1 MKTFFNQ
8 TTGIGLLLFII
19 LSIYN
24 IVLDIQKDIYYIDK
38 IEIIKKQVNQIEKN
52 SEIVLELQ
60 RERGLTSIYMASFS
74 KEHEKIMLAQRDK
87 TTLAMSKNSQL
98 FRESIQSIRNMLGS
112 KNDTR
117 EYIFALYSESIRSL
131 LLDTKSLT
139 YDTSDKELKNEL
151 LIYNDLSSL
160 QEILG
165 QLRAKVGVALSA
177 KSMSE
182 FQQDDIERTNILF
195 YHQLETTFINDIL
208 SSYDYT
214 KQISKTKCLK
224 NTLQISRG
232 ISNEFL
238 KEEST
243 LSAIEWFSISSC
255 AIDKIN
261 NFVDNQIIIIK
272 QNIEISIHKAEDKRM
287 KHFII
292 WLFGFII
299 LSVFVYISL
308 KRSKELLKEQAMLQ
322 NYKKAIDYSSMVLTS
337 DIKGFITHVNS
348 TLCEK
353 SGFKEE
359 ELLGKKYSVL
369 FDDEVY
375 RKIIREM
382 YGNAKE
388 KKNYNSIVKNS
399 AKDGKTFWTDTFV
412 IPILDDEKNLVE
424 YISIGYDISEILH
437 LNNEIQDTQRELL
450 YRLGEAVESRNKESG
465 NHIKRVAHYSRALA
479 QLLKLSSRECD
490 VIFAASSM
498 HDVGKIAIP
507 DKILLKPSKLTPE
520 EWTVMKT
527 HSEIGYKLF
536 KDSKREILRAAA
548 DISYQHH
555 EFYNGKGYPRGL
567 KGEDISIF
575 GRIVAIA
582 DVFDA
587 LYSSRPYK
595 EPWKLEDIL
604 DLLEREAGEQFDP
617 YLIRLFIENI
627 DVFLS
632 IWQKYE

>member
-1 MKTFFNQ
+1 VRTFFSQ
-8 TTGIGLLLFII
+8 TTGIGLLLFIV

-24 IVLDIQKDIYYIDK
+24 IVLDIQEDIHYIKK

-60 RERGLTSIYMASFS
+60 RERGLTSIYMVSLS
-74 KEHEKIMLAQRDK
+74 KEHEKIMLEQREK
-87 TTLAMSKNSQL
+87 STLAMSKNPQL
-98 FRESIQSIRNMLGS
+98 FKDSVYNIRNMLGS
-112 KNDTR
+112 ENVTR
-117 EYIFALYSESIRSL
+117 EYIFALYSELIRSL

-139 YDTSDKELKNEL
+139 FHTSDKELKNEL
-151 LIYNDLSSL
+151 LVYNDLSAL

-165 QLRAKVGVALSA
+165 QLRAKIGIVLSA
-177 KSMSE
+177 KDISA
-182 FQQDDIERTNILF
+182 FQQEDIDRTNTLF
-195 YHQLETTFINDIL
+195 YHQLEITFVNDIL

-224 NTLQISRG
+224 HTLRISKS

-238 KEEST
+238 KKNDT
-243 LSAIEWFSISSC
+243 LSAIEWFNISSC
-255 AIDKIN
+255 AIDRIN
-261 NFVDNQIIIIK
+261 SYVNNQIDTIK
-272 QNIEISIHKAEDKRM
+272 QNIEMSIGEAKDKRM
-287 KHFII
+287 KHFIV

-299 LSVFVYISL
+299 LAIFVYISF
-308 KRSKELLKEQAMLQ
+308 KKSKDLLKEQAMLR
-322 NYKKAIDYSSMVLTS
+322 NYKRAIDYSSMVLTS
-337 DIKGFITHVNS
+337 NTKGLITHVNPR
-348 TLCEK
+348 LCEK
-353 SGFKEE
+353 SGFTEE
-359 ELLGKKYSVL
+359 ELLGQKFSVL
-369 FDDEVY
+369 FDDDVY

-382 YGNAKE
+382 YQNVKE
-388 KKNYNSIVKNS
+388 KKNYNSVIKYS
-399 AKDGKTFWTDTFV
+399 AKDGKTFWVDTFV
-412 IPILDDEKNLVE
+412 IPILDDKNNLVE
-424 YISIGYDISEILH
+424 YISIGYDISEVLH

-450 YRLGEAVESRNKESG
+450 YRLAEAVESRNKESG

-479 QLLKLSSRECD
+479 ELFKLSSSECD
-490 VIFAASSM
+490 IIFAASSM

-507 DKILLKPSKLTPE
+507 DKILLKPGKLTQE
-520 EWTVMKT
+520 EWLIMKT

-567 KGEDISIF
+567 KGEEISIF
-575 GRIVAIA
+575 GRVVAIA

-587 LYSSRPYK
+587 LYSKRPYK

-604 DLLEREAGEQFDP
+604 ELLEREAGEQFDP
-617 YLIRLFIENI
+617 NLIKLFIDNI
-627 DVFLS
+627 DVFLK

>member
-24 IVLDIQKDIYYIDK
+24 IVLDIQEDMYYIKK

-60 RERGLTSIYMASFS
+60 RERGLTSIYMASLS
-74 KEHEKIMLAQRDK
+74 QEHERIMLEQREK
-87 TTLAMSKNSQL
+87 TTLAMSKNSQH
-98 FRESIQSIRNMLGS
+98 FKESIQNIRDMLGS
-112 KNDTR
+112 KNATR
-117 EYIFALYSESIRSL
+117 EYMFGLYSELIRSL

-139 YDTSDKELKNEL
+139 YHTGDKELKNEL
-151 LIYNDLSSL
+151 LIYNDLSAL

-177 KSMSE
+177 KNISA
-182 FQQDDIERTNILF
+182 FQQEDIERTNILF
-195 YHQLETTFINDIL
+195 YHQLETTFVNDML

-224 NTLQISRG
+224 HTLRISRS

-238 KEEST
+238 KEENT
-243 LSAIEWFSISSC
+243 LSAIEWFNISSC
-255 AIDKIN
+255 AIDRIN
-261 NFVDNQIIIIK
+261 SFVDNQIVIIK
-272 QNIEISIHKAEDKRM
+272 KNIKTSIEQAEDKRM
-287 KHFII
+287 KHFIV

-299 LSVFVYISL
+299 LAIFVYISL
-308 KRSKELLKEQAMLQ
+308 RKSKDLLKEQAMLR

-337 DIKGFITHVNS
+337 NTKGLITHVNS

-353 SGFKEE
+353 SGFTEE
-359 ELLGKKYSVL
+359 ELLGKSYSVL

-375 RKIIREM
+375 RKIMREM
-382 YGNAKE
+382 YKSAKE
-388 KKNYNSIVKNS
+388 KKNYNSIVKYS
-399 AKDGKTFWTDTFV
+399 AKDNKTFWIDTFV
-412 IPILDDEKNLVE
+412 IPILDDKKNLVE
-424 YISIGYDISEILH
+424 YISIGYDISEVLY
-437 LNNEIQDTQRELL
+437 LNDEIQDTQRELL

-465 NHIKRVAHYSRALA
+465 NHIKRVAHYSKALA
-479 QLLKLSSRECD
+479 QLLKLPSSECD

-507 DKILLKPSKLTPE
+507 DKILLKPGKLTPE

-555 EFYNGKGYPRGL
+555 EFFNGKGYPRGL
-567 KGEDISIF
+567 KGEEISIF

-604 DLLEREAGEQFDP
+604 DLLEREAGKQFDP
-617 YLIRLFIENI
+617 YLIRLFIDNI